1 MNMYTIILTI
11 ACYIILFVYF
21 YTEIKKFI
29 KEKKELEEA
38 IVKAMKRQGFKI
50 DVK

>member
-1 MNMYTIILTI
+1 MTIYTIILAI

-29 KEKKELEEA
+29 KDKKELNDA
-38 IVKAMKRQGFKI
+38 IVKAMKRQGMNI